1 MISRSL
7 VSGRLLC
14 RGWTGLDTQVAE
26 QGGHVGSEMFAALS
40 EPGGGGSSGLPD
52 PRRLTRQRLPRR
64 EPGSGA
70 RIGPFCLSRG
80 PLRGGAGGQ
89 GSELGRGR
97 SSARSM
103 RRAARRPEC
112 DIHVRLPPRIAIPC
126 HEKVTCRFVRRI
138 KNHF

>member
-26 QGGHVGSEMFAALS
+26 QGGHVGSEMFAVLW

-64 EPGSGA
+64 EPGVA
-70 RIGPFCLSRG
+70 H
-80 PLRGGAGGQ
+80 
-89 GSELGRGR
+89 GSGR
-97 SSARSM
+97 SVC
-103 RRAARRPEC
+103 RAARSGAVLEGRA
-112 DIHVRLPPRIAIPC
+112 VS
-126 HEKVTCRFVRRI
+126 
-138 KNHF
+138 